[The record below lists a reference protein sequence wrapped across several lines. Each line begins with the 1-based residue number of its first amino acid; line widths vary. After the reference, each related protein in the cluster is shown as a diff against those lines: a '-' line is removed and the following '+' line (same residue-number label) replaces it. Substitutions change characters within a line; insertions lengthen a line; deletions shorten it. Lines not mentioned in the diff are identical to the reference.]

1 MISLPEIP
9 RRLRPWLVG
18 LAALFGVLLVCVAVA
33 YLARARVLTWVGSQ
47 LVHADPLEPADALV
61 VLGGGLSDR
70 LIEAADLYLADYA
83 PLVVLTRPPEPSGL
97 IALKR
102 RGVNVELTMERQLR
116 YFRELGVPASGVT
129 VLSETVISTD
139 QEASLVARWAQ
150 SRDVQS
156 LIIVTSRF
164 HTGRSHYIFDRKFR
178 DTGITIRIHPSR
190 FKRFDPESWWQS
202 RQRLREGLFE
212 FQKLIFYRLR
222 Y

>member
-1 MISLPEIP
+1 MKS
-9 RRLRPWLVG
+9 RR
-18 LAALFGVLLVCVAVA
+18 FKFQQLL
-33 YLARARVLTWVGSQ
+33 G
-47 LVHADPLEPADALV
+47 HPPLEPADALV

-164 HTGRSHYIFDRKFR
+164 HTGRSHYIFDRRFR

>member
-1 MISLPEIP
+1 MISLPDIR

-18 LAALFGVLLVCVAVA
+18 LAALFGVLLVCVSVA

-61 VLGGGLSDR
+61 VLGGGVSDR
-70 LIEAADLYLADYA
+70 VIEAADLYLADYA

-97 IALKR
+97 SVLKR
-102 RGVNVELTMERQLR
+102 RGVKVESTIERQLR
-116 YFRELGVPASGVT
+116 YFRELGVPESGVT

-150 SRDVQS
+150 KRDLQS

-164 HTGRSHYIFDRKFR
+164 HTGRSHFIFDRMFR

>member
-1 MISLPEIP
+1 MISLPDIS

-18 LAALFGVLLVCVAVA
+18 LAALFGVLLVCVSVA

-47 LVHADPLEPADALV
+47 LVHADPLEPANALV
-61 VLGGGLSDR
+61 VLGGGLDR

-97 IALKR
+97 SVLKR
-102 RGVNVELTMERQLR
+102 RGVNVESTVERQLR
-116 YFRELGVPASGVT
+116 YFRELGVPTSAVT
-129 VLSETVISTD
+129 VLSEIVISTD

-150 SRDVQS
+150 NRDLQS

-164 HTGRSHYIFDRKFR
+164 HTGRSHFIFDRKFR
-178 DTGITIRIHPSR
+178 DTGITIRIRPSR
-190 FKRFDPESWWQS
+190 FKRFDPESWWRS
-202 RQRLREGLFE
+202 RERLRDGLFE

>member
-18 LAALFGVLLVCVAVA
+18 FAALFGVLLVCVSVA

-83 PLVVLTRPPEPSGL
+83 PLVVLTRPPEPSGVM
-97 IALKR
+97 ALKR
-102 RGVNVELTMERQLR
+102 RGVKVESTMERQLR
-116 YFRELGVPASGVT
+116 YFREIGVPASAVT
-129 VLSETVISTD
+129 ALSETVTSTD

-150 SRDVQS
+150 NRDVQS

-164 HTGRSHYIFDRKFR
+164 HTGRSHFIFDRRFR

-190 FKRFDPESWWQS
+190 FKRFDPESWW
-202 RQRLREGLFE
+202 RNRDRLREGVFE

>member
-1 MISLPEIP
+1 MISLPAIP

-18 LAALFGVLLVCVAVA
+18 LAAVCGVLLVCVSVV
-33 YLARARVLTWVGSQ
+33 YLARARLLTWVGSQ

-116 YFRELGVPASGVT
+116 YLRELGVPASGVT

-164 HTGRSHYIFDRKFR
+164 HTGRSHFIFDRKFR
-178 DTGITIRIHPSR
+178 DTEITIRIHPSR

>member
-1 MISLPEIP
+1 MISLPDIR

-18 LAALFGVLLVCVAVA
+18 LAALFGVLLVCVSVA

-61 VLGGGLSDR
+61 VLGGGVSDR
-70 LIEAADLYLADYA
+70 VIEAADLYLADYA
-83 PLVVLTRPPEPSGL
+83 PLVVLTRSPEPSGL
-97 IALKR
+97 NVLKR
-102 RGVNVELTMERQLR
+102 RGVNVESTIEQQLR
-116 YFRELGVPASGVT
+116 YFRELGVPESGVT
-129 VLSETVISTD
+129 VLSETVVSTD

-150 SRDVQS
+150 KRDLQS

-164 HTGRSHYIFDRKFR
+164 HTGRSHFIFDRKFR